1 MGEPAREIITIDD
14 DDDDAEL
21 QRALALSLK
30 DHSHVTFGQVNI
42 DGEDDDDLKQA
53 LALSLQDEQ
62 SKPYSWELYAP
73 SDTRPA
79 EDSSAAA
86 SAAVVSSATDT
97 DILLPEQLPSLVLN
111 MEVIDAYYSKIEP
124 FDIESFHSV
133 MWDENLTT
141 ENDKSRWIEQP
152 ITMRSDEVVCQDS
165 SEPVGDDEIAR
176 LDRLAKSHVPW
187 GLVQQHGGPCGVLAA
202 VQAEMLR
209 YLIWGPL
216 PSSSFLSADALL
228 EALARALGTI
238 LARAALTNA
247 VEISSDCDMQGC
259 EGTDSCSGKERE
271 IAVKLV
277 LPSPDSKNIDR
288 PLTWEAFE
296 PWQSVATTNGPDNT
310 SSISSVRSSFTTY
323 TITSTSSSVDSGQS
337 KSCKRQKTGSSELGN
352 ILDSQ
357 EKEEQEMLLLDE
369 IDRLARHVSAFLLQ
383 ARAGGFPP
391 INHFRHAGGVLLLV
405 MSLVTS
411 RGHAKLRAEFDDPIG
426 ARLTGQFGHCSQELI
441 NVLLTGQ
448 AVSNVFDNTLKPS
461 GDMICRGIRAKPVV
475 GYLTQLEA
483 LQYCSVGS
491 YFKSPRI
498 PVWIIASSSH
508 FSVLFGPKK
517 AIQESASDM
526 LLEKCRRAFKSVEG
540 GEENGFI
547 PTESLS
553 FVLSALNCNLDPPKV
568 SALRAALEVTGAGI
582 ILWDDFWK
590 AISRLLTGAAI
601 ETVLEGQVASDQS
614 PASQAGKRNTGQYPS
629 PPFIHQDMIAQNA
642 VFSDDAVTSSSSSL
656 EPAFE
661 TRVDQAE
668 TDEEMA
674 RRLAGEWG
682 NEDANSV
689 SAVNGGSPITL
700 PFTDQEDDEVDTGDS
715 KPAAKGS
722 TGIFDFETYGN
733 TFSLYHY
740 NGLRGGVL
748 SPFRVTR
755 LTPEEAVGASIALS
769 RANSAS
775 AQSTDLE
782 EVVRTKWPSC
792 AFDFLGKPPP
802 LID

>member
-1 MGEPAREIITIDD
+1 
-14 DDDDAEL
+14 
-21 QRALALSLK
+21 
-30 DHSHVTFGQVNI
+30 
-42 DGEDDDDLKQA
+42 
-53 LALSLQDEQ
+53 
-62 SKPYSWELYAP
+62 
-73 SDTRPA
+73 
-79 EDSSAAA
+79 
-86 SAAVVSSATDT
+86 
-97 DILLPEQLPSLVLN
+97 
-111 MEVIDAYYSKIEP
+111 
-124 FDIESFHSV
+124 
-133 MWDENLTT
+133 
-141 ENDKSRWIEQP
+141 
-152 ITMRSDEVVCQDS
+152 
-165 SEPVGDDEIAR
+165 
-176 LDRLAKSHVPW
+176 
-187 GLVQQHGGPCGVLAA
+187 
-202 VQAEMLR
+202 MLR

-238 LARAALTNA
+238 LARVALADA
-247 VEISSDCDMQGC
+247 VEIPSDCDVQGC
-259 EGTDSCSGKERE
+259 EGTDSCSGKEKE

-277 LPSPDSKNIDR
+277 LPCLDGKNIDR
-288 PLTWEAFE
+288 PLTWEDFE
-296 PWQSVATTNGPDNT
+296 PWQGAATVNGPDNT
-310 SSISSVRSSFTTY
+310 SSASSVPSSFITY
-323 TITSTSSSVDSGQS
+323 TITSTSASADSSQN
-337 KSCKRQKTGSSELGN
+337 KSCKRRKTGSSEPGN

-357 EKEEQEMLLLDE
+357 EKEEQELLLLHE

-383 ARAGGFPP
+383 ARDGGISP
-391 INHFRHAGGVLLLV
+391 INRFRHAGGVLLLV
-405 MSLVTS
+405 MSLVAS

-426 ARLTGQFGHCSQELI
+426 TRLTGQFGHCSQELI
-441 NVLLTGQ
+441 NALLTGQ
-448 AVSNVFDNTLKPS
+448 AVSNVFDNVLKPS
-461 GDMICRGIRAKPVV
+461 GDMICRGICAKPVV

-508 FSVLFGPKK
+508 FSVLFGSKK

-553 FVLSALNCNLDPPKV
+553 FVLSALDYSLDPPKL

-590 AISRLLTGAAI
+590 AISRLMTGAAI
-601 ETVLEGQVASDQS
+601 ETVLGGQVASDNS
-614 PASQAGKRNTGQYPS
+614 PVSQAESRKTGQYPT
-629 PPFIHQDMIAQNA
+629 PPFIHQNLVAQDA
-642 VFSDDAVTSSSSSL
+642 VLSDDVNTSNSNSL
-656 EPAFE
+656 KPAFE
-661 TRVDQAE
+661 TRVDQVE

-682 NEDANSV
+682 SEDANSV
-689 SAVNGGSPITL
+689 GAVNGGSPITV
-700 PFTDQEDDEVDTGDS
+700 PFADQEDDEVDTGDS
-715 KPAAKGS
+715 KLAAKGS
-722 TGIFDFETYGN
+722 TGVFDFETYGH

-769 RANSAS
+769 HANGAS

-782 EVVRTKWPSC
+782 EVIRTKWPSC
-792 AFDFLGKPPP
+792 AFNFLGQPPP